1 MADNDGQDE
10 ERRYRRTTAPMR
22 PVSPSLDMP
31 IASTSAGW
39 RISRV
44 RSRSESPMRAATT
57 APAPARS
64 RSAPRRPP
72 PPPVHPR
79 SVRFLLP
86 DDLNPEAHT
95 SFLKRKMHIPN
106 ESKTEDD
113 SPAPAS
119 VPEELIENEAPGTSD
134 GHHSTKDRLHRTH
147 STRFYLNIDKEPAE
161 TSTDDKQP
169 EQPDNQPPEEG
180 LAKRSHSL
188 KNLVTHRKEKTVQ
201 SRRSIEK
208 TPTKVTRI
216 MYTTDEEVRDALF
229 EFAVFIVFL
238 ILTSLGKLS
247 IVSIC
252 NR

>member
-1 MADNDGQDE
+1 MADNNGQDE
-10 ERRYRRTTAPMR
+10 ERRYRRTTAAMR

-31 IASTSAGW
+31 IASTSAAGW
-39 RISRV
+39 RLSRV
-44 RSRSESPMRAATT
+44 RSRSESPMRAGLTL
-57 APAPARS
+57 PAPARSRS

-72 PPPVHPR
+72 PPPVYPR

-95 SFLKRKMHIPN
+95 SFLKRKMNIPN

-113 SPAPAS
+113 SPAPAN
-119 VPEELIENEAPGTSD
+119 VPEELTVYETPEGYPSA
-134 GHHSTKDRLHRTH
+134 KDHTRRDQ
-147 STRFYLNIDKEPAE
+147 STRFYLNMDREPAE

-169 EQPDNQPPEEG
+169 EQPKGKLLE
-180 LAKRSHSL
+180 KTHSL
-188 KNLVTHRKEKTVQ
+188 KTLVPRRKRQ

-208 TPTKVTRI
+208 APTKVNRI
-216 MYTTDEEVRDALF
+216 MYTTDEEVRDALV

-247 IVSIC
+247 IVYNC